1 MRSGAGVASEAL
13 QALCSLMTTQLSLR
27 TFSAR
32 TSDENVASQRV
43 LEKCAFVVV
52 GMAEVRVRSG
62 RLHRYVPAQSGEQ
75 PRARWVRPLFGYV
88 ARVPRNA
95 RREQSQV
102 RARCDGWP
110 RWNQPSVLPVS
121 IHALAYVAGS
131 KVLSEEIFVKARGIM
146 RMIYLKASR
155 EPHVV
160 ALDETAA

>member
-62 RLHRYVPAQSGEQ
+62 RLHGYVPAQSGEQ
-75 PRARWVRPLFGYV
+75 PRARWVRPLFG
-88 ARVPRNA
+88 
-95 RREQSQV
+95 
-102 RARCDGWP
+102 
-110 RWNQPSVLPVS
+110 
-121 IHALAYVAGS
+121 
-131 KVLSEEIFVKARGIM
+131 
-146 RMIYLKASR
+146 
-155 EPHVV
+155 
-160 ALDETAA
+160 